1 VIYWNIG
8 CLENTYCIIN
18 YRHVR
23 GGLTSLNNSS
33 GDFEDESK
41 AVRDQMQIRFI
52 SVKPVRGRMVESLVQ
67 PLNVNTAGTASTSA
81 PRRVVIAWLY
91 QPLLVSY
98 SSLSP
103 KYICTLR
110 KCSLHFDLLT
120 DAEILENC
128 SYSTEIKLEFV
139 FTVTLSQR

>member
-8 CLENTYCIIN
+8 CFENTYCIIN

-52 SVKPVRGRMVESLVQ
+52 SVKPVRGRMVESPVQ
-67 PLNVNTAGTASTSA
+67 PLNVNTAGTASSFA

-103 KYICTLR
+103 STFALCTNAPCILVYLRTRKYLKIVL
-110 KCSLHFDLLT
+110 
-120 DAEILENC
+120 ILQ
-128 SYSTEIKLEFV
+128 KL
-139 FTVTLSQR
+139 S